1 LRKWQLLAALIA
13 GLTFSQ
19 PVLSQSPSTAPVANA
34 PGSPSQSANAP
45 GSASQAAPGSPAQTP
60 VLQVEKVGPATL
72 NIGKPLRY
80 EIVIRNTG
88 SAPAMSVQVE
98 EQIPAATRFV
108 GSEPRPMNRGGLL
121 VWNLGNLDAGVE
133 RRIQIEIQPVGEG
146 DLDSRAV
153 VTFSTTS
160 NLHSRVTR
168 PRLTLVKTG
177 PQNVQVGKPA
187 VFQLQISNTGSGAAT
202 GVILHDHL
210 PEGLRHTN
218 GPDVE
223 TDIGTLGPGESKTIT
238 LETTAVKAG
247 RFLNQAVVTGDD
259 GLQALAQEPVVITE
273 PLLTLQKTGPK
284 RLYLGRNAD
293 FKIEVANPGSAPAE
307 NVQIVDTLPPEFE
320 FVEASDGGKFDPATR
335 SVTWNLGP
343 LPPGQKQM
351 ISVKGLAK
359 AAGDPVNQAVAHA
372 DGGLEARATATVHLE
387 GVPALLLE
395 VVDLEDPIEVG
406 AETTYEI
413 RVVNQ
418 GTSATTNL
426 QIVATVPNGMT
437 TRDANGPTS
446 HRIQGQQVIYEKLP
460 SLAPKAD
467 ALYRVKVVGDQP
479 GDMRFKVQ
487 MTSDQ
492 LRSPVYEEES
502 TRVYQDN

>member
-1 LRKWQLLAALIA
+1 MAVMIV
-13 GLTFSQ
+13 GLT
-19 PVLSQSPSTAPVANA
+19 LGQSILAQAPSPGQVANA
-34 PGSPSQSANAP
+34 PGSP
-45 GSASQAAPGSPAQTP
+45 AQTASNSATQTASGLP
-60 VLQVEKVGPATL
+60 ILQVEKVGPTTL
-72 NIGKPLRY
+72 NVGKPLRY

-88 SAPAMSVQVE
+88 TAPALSVQVE
-98 EQIPAATRFV
+98 EQIPAAARFV
-108 GSEPRPMNRGGLL
+108 GGEPRPINRGGLL
-121 VWNLGNLDAGVE
+121 VWNLGSLDPGVD
-133 RRIQIEIQPVGEG
+133 RRIQIELQPIGEG
-146 DLDSRAV
+146 ELDSRAV
-153 VTFSTTS
+153 ITFSTTS
-160 NLHSRVTR
+160 NLHTRVTK

-177 PQNVQVGKPA
+177 PQDVQVGQSA
-187 VFQLQISNTGSGAAT
+187 VFQLQISNAGTGLAT

-210 PEGLRHTN
+210 PEGLRHSN

-223 TDIGTLGPGESKTIT
+223 TNIGTLASGESKTIT

-247 RFLNQAVVTGDD
+247 RFVNQAVVTGDE
-259 GLQALAQEPVVITE
+259 GLQALAQQPVVITE

-284 RLYLGRNAD
+284 RLYLGRTAD
-293 FKIEVANPGSAPAE
+293 FKLEVANPGSALAQ
-307 NVQIVDTLPPEFE
+307 NVQIIDTLPPEFD
-320 FVEASDGGKFDPATR
+320 FVEASDGGKFESTAHT
-335 SVTWNLGP
+335 VTWNLGA
-343 LPPGQKQM
+343 LPAGQKQM

-359 AAGDPVNQAVAHA
+359 AAGDPVNQGVARA
-372 DGGLEARATATVHLE
+372 DGGLEAKAAAQVHLE
-387 GVPALLLE
+387 GVPALLFE

-418 GTSATTNL
+418 GTSPTTNL
-426 QIVATVPNGMT
+426 QIIATVPNGMT

-446 HRIQGQQVIYEKLP
+446 HRFQGKQVIYEKLP

-467 ALYRVKVVGDQP
+467 ALYRVKVIGDQP

-502 TRVYQDN
+502 TRVYKDN